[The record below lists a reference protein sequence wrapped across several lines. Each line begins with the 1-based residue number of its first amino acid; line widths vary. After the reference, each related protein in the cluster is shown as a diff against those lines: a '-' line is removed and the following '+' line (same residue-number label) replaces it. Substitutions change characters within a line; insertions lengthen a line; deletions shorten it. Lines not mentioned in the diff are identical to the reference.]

1 MQRARQVAPNEADIE
16 HDAFINGAKAESG
29 ESFTICYRVGDHTS
43 VSPQRDADLNMQNNM

>member
-1 MQRARQVAPNEADIE
+1 MAPNEADVE

-29 ESFTICYRVGDHTS
+29 ESFTICCCVGDHTS